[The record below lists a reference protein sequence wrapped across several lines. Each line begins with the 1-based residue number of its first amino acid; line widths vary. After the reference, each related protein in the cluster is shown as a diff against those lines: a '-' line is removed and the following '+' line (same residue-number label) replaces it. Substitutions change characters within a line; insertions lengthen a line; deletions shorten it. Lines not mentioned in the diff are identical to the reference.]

1 MSVTD
6 IVFVF
11 WFFPISLALYYMV
24 SDDVKEYVLLAVS
37 IVFYACGSL
46 QFLGLFIISIMV
58 TVIIGRSISRLRQK
72 RLLSKG
78 LLICGILYN
87 VFVLGYYKYFDFAL
101 FTWGGLA
108 KQEVTLKGLMLPLG
122 ISFYT
127 FKAISYIA
135 DIYMDRVQMEGDV
148 FHDALYLS
156 MFSQVQSGPLTRYA
170 DSKRQESAMM
180 ADILLS
186 GGGINRFVIGFCKKV
201 LLANTLSNITTEIFS
216 SELTEI
222 STSYAWLGA
231 VCYSLQIFY
240 DFSGYSD
247 MAIGIS
253 ELFGYTCAENFD
265 YPYMT
270 KSISQFWRKWHITL
284 GAWFRDYIYIPLGGS
299 RNKHKWRTYL
309 NLFAVWLLTGIW
321 HGASWNFVA
330 WGLGYFVAIT
340 IEKMVG
346 LPKRLKTRLAWF
358 TYRIVTLLFINFQWV
373 IFKIHDLGDGL
384 QFIKRMVIYS
394 NDSATVLRVR
404 FLLSDYVWFIAIA
417 VLFCFPVVPWL
428 ESKISRSRYVALY
441 KVFSHSIAML
451 TIMLFLWAVS
461 FVVMGQNNPFVYGNF

>member
-101 FTWGGLA
+101 FTWGGLV

-186 GGGINRFVIGFCKKV
+186 GGGDK
-201 LLANTLSNITTEIFS
+201 
-216 SELTEI
+216 
-222 STSYAWLGA
+222 
-231 VCYSLQIFY
+231 
-240 DFSGYSD
+240 
-247 MAIGIS
+247 
-253 ELFGYTCAENFD
+253 
-265 YPYMT
+265 
-270 KSISQFWRKWHITL
+270 
-284 GAWFRDYIYIPLGGS
+284 
-299 RNKHKWRTYL
+299 
-309 NLFAVWLLTGIW
+309 
-321 HGASWNFVA
+321 
-330 WGLGYFVAIT
+330 
-340 IEKMVG
+340 
-346 LPKRLKTRLAWF
+346 
-358 TYRIVTLLFINFQWV
+358 
-373 IFKIHDLGDGL
+373 
-384 QFIKRMVIYS
+384 
-394 NDSATVLRVR
+394 
-404 FLLSDYVWFIAIA
+404 
-417 VLFCFPVVPWL
+417 
-428 ESKISRSRYVALY
+428 
-441 KVFSHSIAML
+441 
-451 TIMLFLWAVS
+451 
-461 FVVMGQNNPFVYGNF
+461 